1 MELHSTPP
9 FMWWPRWKRDLG
21 ENGYMYM
28 FG

>member
-1 MELHSTPP
+1 MELHSIPP
-9 FMWWPRWKRDLG
+9 LMWWPGWKRDLG